1 MCSSSKPLAAVDMAK
16 PEAAVPTVLPTVLL
30 TGFEPF
36 GGESTNSSWRVAQ
49 ALHGEV
55 IAGAQVVSLQ
65 LPCVFGASLAALKQ
79 ALDQYS
85 PHLVLALGQA
95 GGRCDL
101 TPERVAI
108 NVDDARIPD
117 NAGTRPVDTAVVPGG
132 PAAYFSTLP
141 IKAMVAAMRAE
152 GVPASVS
159 QTAGTYV
166 CNHVFYGLMHALHA
180 LQTRPGVRGGFMHVP
195 LLPEQAAR
203 LPGQPSLELATQV
216 AGVRVALSTALLR
229 HDDLHATGGAEH

>member
-1 MCSSSKPLAAVDMAK
+1 MAK
-16 PEAAVPTVLPTVLL
+16 PETGFPTVLPTVLL
-30 TGFEPF
+30 MGFEPF
-36 GGESTNSSWRVAQ
+36 GGESINPSWRVAQ

-55 IAGAQVVSLQ
+55 IAGAQVVAVQ
-65 LPCVFGASLAALKQ
+65 LPCVFGVALSALQQ
-79 ALDQYS
+79 ALAQHG
-85 PHLVLALGQA
+85 PHLVLVLALGQA
-95 GGRCDL
+95 TGRCEL

-117 NAGTRPVDTAVVPGG
+117 NAGARPVDTAVVPGG

-159 QTAGTYV
+159 QTAGTFV
-166 CNHVFYGLMHALHA
+166 CNHVFYGLMHAL
-180 LQTRPGVRGGFMHVP
+180 QTRRGVRGGFMHVP

-216 AGVRVALSTALLR
+216 AGVRVALSTALLW